1 MLKTSEGNLYP
12 LSLAPEDMGKFGP
25 GVALYFTNI
34 KSLLLILMLMTIL
47 SLPSYYYNASYS
59 CSEDTTGRMTTHTY
73 LMFECPV
80 VGANSNASN
89 GTCGQGECHCCADK
103 CRNFENATGISKNN
117 SVCLTVGMV
126 DNSYATGR
134 KATFNSNCSQ
144 SAENYN
150 FPQSLTM
157 ALSLGNRRG
166 MPSLVQI
173 FIEGF
178 TSLMC
183 ATAELRRRWAARVL
197 ATESV

>member
-1 MLKTSEGNLYP
+1 LLKTSEGNLYP

-73 LMFECPV
+73 YMFECPV

-157 ALSLGNRRG
+157 ALSLGNRHG
-166 MPSLVQI
+166 MPSIVQI

-183 ATAELRRRWAARVL
+183 ATAE
-197 ATESV
+197 